1 MDDTT
6 EGNRIA
12 RENICEDHAN
22 CALAGQEAEDNEDYE
37 TDYDSDASYEI
48 VASTPL
54 EPVQLP
60 PDFNHACL
68 TQDREIFHVKERD
81 LVFEDEET

>member
-1 MDDTT
+1 M
-6 EGNRIA
+6 
-12 RENICEDHAN
+12 
-22 CALAGQEAEDNEDYE
+22 GQEVENKEDYE

-48 VASTPL
+48 IASTPL

-68 TQDREIFHVKERD
+68 SQEGEVVHVKERD